1 MDIEAQHTR
10 GLPGA
15 GERTGWL
22 DALNEREAR
31 VLAAIVEAHILHN
44 EPVAS
49 RTLAAR
55 DDLHCSP
62 ATIRNV
68 MAALHGR
75 GLIAKPHTSAG
86 RVPTT
91 LGLRV
96 FVDCLLQVQEPP
108 PTVQEEIAAQ
118 LAETGTVERALDEA
132 GRVLSRLSQ
141 KACIVSAP
149 RTDWVR
155 LRQIDFLR
163 LRDDALLV
171 LLVTSEGLVQNRLV
185 ELDPRTSFM
194 GEGRL
199 PPQEE
204 LSRIGR
210 YLSGRIPG
218 LSLAETR
225 ALLERERDDAA
236 SALDAWQQRA
246 HELGALAV
254 RAERRE
260 PPALRIEGERH
271 LIDAQDPRSVAR
283 LPELLS
289 ALEEKS
295 RIVTLLERAQD
306 APGVRLF
313 IGEENPLRE
322 LADMTLI
329 TASYGN
335 GSRILGT
342 LGVIGPTRMD
352 YARVVPLVEL
362 TAQLVSRLLT

>member
-1 MDIEAQHTR
+1 MEIEWHHTR
-10 GLPGA
+10 GVPGA
-15 GERTGWL
+15 GERA
-22 DALNEREAR
+22 ALMDTLTDREAR
-31 VLAAIVEAHILHN
+31 VLAAIVEAHIAQN

-75 GLIAKPHTSAG
+75 GLIAKPHSSAG

-108 PTVQEEIAAQ
+108 RDVQQEIAAQ

-149 RTDWVR
+149 RTDWVT

-171 LLVTSEGLVQNRLV
+171 LLVTSEGLVQNRLI
-185 ELDPRTSFM
+185 ELASHTSL
-194 GEGRL
+194 GDHSPL

-210 YLSGRIPG
+210 YLSERIPG
-218 LSLAETR
+218 LSLAESR

-236 SALDAWQQRA
+236 SALDVWHQRA
-246 HELGALAV
+246 HALGALAV
-254 RAERRE
+254 RPEKRE
-260 PPALRIEGERH
+260 APALRIEGERH
-271 LIDAQDPRSVAR
+271 LVDAHDPKSVAR
-283 LPELLS
+283 LHELLF

-313 IGEENPLRE
+313 IGEENPLHE
-322 LADMTLI
+322 LADMTMI

-335 GSRILGT
+335 STRILGT

-352 YARVVPLVEL
+352 YARVVPLVEV
-362 TAQLVSRLLT
+362 TAQLVSRLLG